1 MPGHC
6 LQVLPFILQQTVCK
20 AEALFREDKGATIR
34 RNVVNHLPY
43 DMTSDFVLE
52 TWVVTL
58 WRVFAGQDRAQW
70 RVLVHANKQSDYTK
84 WGNTWANWVDVLAV

>member
-6 LQVLPFILQQTVCK
+6 LQVLPFILQLTVCK
-20 AEALFREDKGATIR
+20 TEALCCEDKGATIR
-34 RNVVNHLPY
+34 RNAVNYLSY

-58 WRVFAGQDRAQW
+58 
-70 RVLVHANKQSDYTK
+70 
-84 WGNTWANWVDVLAV
+84 